1 MVVKVTTDTFENEVM
16 KSDIPVV
23 LDCYADWCG
32 PCKMMAPIVEELSG
46 EYEGKVKFCKIN
58 VDEDVEPAMEYKVVS
73 IPTFL
78 FFKDGEKVNQA
89 VGAMPPEN
97 FKALVDGIL

>member
-1 MVVKVTTDTFENEVM
+1 MVVKVTTDTFESEVLQ
-16 KSDIPVV
+16 SDIPVV

-32 PCKMMAPIVEELSG
+32 PCKMMAPIVDALSE
-46 EYEGKVKFCKIN
+46 EYEGKVKFCKLN
-58 VDEDVEPAMEYKVVS
+58 VDEDVEPAMYFKVVS

-89 VGAMPPEN
+89 VGAMPPEA
-97 FKALVDGIL
+97 FKKLVDGI

>member
-1 MVVKVTTDTFENEVM
+1 MVVKVTSDTFESEVLN
-16 KSDIPVV
+16 SDIPVV

-46 EYEGKVKFCKIN
+46 EFEGKVKFCKLN
-58 VDEDVEPAMEYKVVS
+58 VDEDAEPAMVYKVVS

-89 VGAMPPEN
+89 VGAMPAEN
-97 FKALVDGIL
+97 FKALVEGI

>member
-1 MVVKVTTDTFENEVM
+1 MVVKVTTDTFESEVLN
-16 KSDIPVV
+16 SDIPVV

-32 PCKMMAPIVEELSG
+32 PCKMMAPILEEISG

-58 VDEDVEPAMEYKVVS
+58 VDEDAEPVMKYKVVS

-78 FFKDGEKVNQA
+78 FFKGGEKVDQA
-89 VGAMPPEN
+89 VGAMPAEA
-97 FKALVDGIL
+97 FKSLVDGI